1 MKLRLII
8 IETYEIFRPQK
19 TNVSITHQSRTV
31 PLNNLIFDREQN
43 SFK

>member
-19 TNVSITHQSRTV
+19 TNVSITHHSRTV
-31 PLNNLIFDREQN
+31 PLNFKISSLEQN